1 MTAPRFNDT
10 VGWLPGS
17 HSFIYNRLQK
27 LGPSAPEKDREIKS
41 RAYLHVIG
49 TNPEHDKA
57 VFGYGLS
64 PLVKVGTGG
73 YPFCNYIPWRAICG
87 WNSDAR
93 LTE

>member
-1 MTAPRFNDT
+1 MA
-10 VGWLPGS
+10 S
-17 HSFIYNRLQK
+17 RLALIHLQPVAET
-27 LGPSAPEKDREIKS
+27 GGRARREEDREIKS

-57 VFGYGLS
+57 VFGLRTIAFS
-64 PLVKVGTGG
+64 QVGTGG
-73 YPFCNYIPWRAICG
+73 YPFCNYIPGRAICG